1 MRILALVTL
10 ILGLA
15 AIVLGVVFMLN
26 ASSGNDEIAESVA
39 PLTLYQ
45 VEPTYDQIVAQV
57 KLVPQTD
64 PSYLMLSG
72 QRTSLGL
79 AKANIASMKILRLN
93 GLVDIIVGLG
103 LAITGIMLFAK
114 KAS

>member
-26 ASSGNDEIAESVA
+26 AGSGNDEIAESVA
-39 PLTLYQ
+39 PLTLDQ

-64 PSYLMLSG
+64 PSYLMIAG

-79 AKANIASMKILRLN
+79 AKANIANMKILRLN

-103 LAITGIMLFAK
+103 LLIAGLALFTK

>member
-15 AIVLGVVFMLN
+15 AIVLGVVFMMN
-26 ASSGNDEIAESVA
+26 ASSGNDEIAASVA
-39 PLTLYQ
+39 PLTLDQ
-45 VEPTYDQIVAQV
+45 VEPTYDQLVAAVSQT
-57 KLVPQTD
+57 PATD
-64 PSYLMLSG
+64 PTYATVFG
-72 QRTSLGL
+72 KKTALGL
-79 AKANIASMKILRLN
+79 AKANIANMKILRLN

-103 LAITGIMLFAK
+103 LLLTGFALFSK